1 MFLPVLCRE
10 PTKKNPRGTLRRG
23 KRSFRGYDE
32 KGTGLGLF
40 SGRWTIFQVS
50 DYVSLPQLER
60 LITARA
66 ELVSFIGASARWKG
80 IVISIGRRSISSWI
94 SAEEEED
101 PSSGLSRTDCVS
113 SLSPIARISCQ
124 STRRLVSGF
133 SHCDDSVLLAD
144 PSLGPTNHDNSSIVY
159 RISFSC
165 KLIILIVRK
174 IESNLSRS

>member
-60 LITARA
+60 LITAQA

-133 SHCDDSVLLAD
+133 SHSDDSVLLAD

>member
-1 MFLPVLCRE
+1 MRRTESRPRHAWESALFLPVLCRE

-66 ELVSFIGASARWKG
+66 ELVSFIGASARWMERYRHFDRQTFD
-80 IVISIGRRSISSWI
+80 ILVDIGGGGGGPLVRIIPNRLCLLSFADSPDFLPIHS
-94 SAEEEED
+94 
-101 PSSGLSRTDCVS
+101 PSRVRFQPL
-113 SLSPIARISCQ
+113 
-124 STRRLVSGF
+124 RRLGVVG
-133 SHCDDSVLLAD
+133 
-144 PSLGPTNHDNSSIVY
+144 
-159 RISFSC
+159 
-165 KLIILIVRK
+165 
-174 IESNLSRS
+174 RSEPWANKP